1 MAQSALT
8 AESPVGSRLE
18 RKRARN
24 HDALVAAARL
34 LFTRDGFDATT
45 IAHISE
51 QADLGFGTF
60 YRYFEDKEAVLQAV
74 LEDAARDM
82 DDVVLADDDTSVPA
96 DTALAQLIERFV
108 TVGRRNRDV
117 FALWWELSFRRQR
130 SESTPEGPDLSL
142 PIKLGH
148 AVQRIVT
155 RGVDTGE
162 FSATNTTLASQF
174 IASGLM
180 FVVAPVPLYTDDT
193 TTFRGLT
200 ELAAR
205 TLGNAASPAKTSMRR
220 SG

>member
-1 MAQSALT
+1 MTQSALT
-8 AESPVGSRLE
+8 VESPVGSRLE

-34 LFTRDGFDATT
+34 LVTRDGFDSTT

-60 YRYFEDKEAVLQAV
+60 YRYFEDKEAALRAV
-74 LEDAARDM
+74 LEVAARDM
-82 DDVVLADDDTSVPA
+82 DAVVLAEDDPTMPA
-96 DTALAQLIERFV
+96 GEALAHLIQRFV
-108 TVGRRNRDV
+108 TVGRRNHDV
-117 FALWWELSFRRQR
+117 FALWWELSFRKRIV
-130 SESTPEGPDLSL
+130 SEGPPLSL
-142 PIKLGH
+142 PVKLGH
-148 AVQRIVT
+148 AVQRIVS
-155 RGVDTGE
+155 RGVESGE
-162 FSATNTTLASQF
+162 FNAPDAMLASQF
-174 IASGLM
+174 ISSGLM
-180 FVVAPVPLYTDDT
+180 FVLAPTPPQIDDE